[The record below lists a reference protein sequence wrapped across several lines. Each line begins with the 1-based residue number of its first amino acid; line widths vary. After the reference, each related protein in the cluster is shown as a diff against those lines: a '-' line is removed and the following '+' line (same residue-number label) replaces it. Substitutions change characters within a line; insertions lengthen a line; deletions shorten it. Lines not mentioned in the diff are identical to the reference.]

1 MQGKRVSKYKVEFE
15 RTERMK
21 VPAVLYASESLKI
34 EDSAL
39 KQLRD
44 ATALPGVKKVIGTP
58 DLHHGYGVPI
68 GSIVALEG
76 AICPAAVG
84 YDINCGMRFLTT
96 PLERGDVDVVAIA
109 ESIRRDIPL
118 GEGKSNVRMDKG
130 DFRLVL
136 EKGVSALGE
145 IKRKGHRVWENFDL
159 DETHADMPAIEEK
172 GSMAGDVAAV
182 SGRAFERG
190 ITQLATL
197 GGGNHF
203 IEIQFVERVL
213 DEKIAE
219 RFGLRKGQIVVMLHS
234 GSRGL
239 GHEVGGHYM
248 KIAKQKTVGTSPSP
262 SLTYLPLDDREA
274 GRYIK
279 AMHAAANFA
288 FVNRHLMAALVRRNF
303 RHEFGDIAMP
313 TLYDVPHNMAK
324 LESHEGGEY
333 WVHRKGATR
342 AFDAARMKDTPY
354 ADVGQPV
361 LIPGSMGTASY
372 VLAGTPS
379 AAESLF
385 SVNHGAGRTM
395 SRTAATGRRPGW
407 GKRRREKRQ
416 EAAISDS
423 DFKRSMRGVHL
434 ICADKRSIKEEAP
447 QAYKDIDKVIE
458 TVVGANLAVAV
469 ARLKPLAVLK
479 G

>member
-15 RTERMK
+15 RTDRMK
-21 VPAVLYASESLKI
+21 VPATLYASESLKI
-34 EDSAL
+34 EDGAVRQLLDAAAL
-39 KQLRD
+39 
-44 ATALPGVKKVIGTP
+44 TGVRKVIGTP

-68 GSIVALEG
+68 GSVVALEG
-76 AICPAAVG
+76 TICPAAVG

-96 PLERGDVDVVAIA
+96 PLERGDVDVVEMAQ
-109 ESIRRDIPL
+109 SLRRDIPL
-118 GEGKSNVRMDKG
+118 GEGKSNVRMDRE
-130 DFRLVL
+130 DFKLVL
-136 EKGVSALGE
+136 EKGVSALRE
-145 IKRKGHRVWENFDL
+145 VKRKDHRVWEGFRL
-159 DETHADMPAIEEK
+159 DETHADMQAIEEQ
-172 GSMAGDVAAV
+172 GSMDGDTVAV
-182 SGRAFERG
+182 SERAFERG
-190 ITQLATL
+190 ISQLGTL

-203 IEIQFVERVL
+203 IEIQVVERVL
-213 DEKIAE
+213 DEKIGE
-219 RFGLRKGQIVVMLHS
+219 RFGLHKGQIVVMIHS
-234 GSRGL
+234 GSRGF
-239 GHEVGGHYM
+239 GHEIGGHYM
-248 KIAKQKTVGTSPSP
+248 KISKQKTMDTSPSP
-262 SLTYLPLDDREA
+262 SLTYLPLDDKQA

-303 RHEFGDIAMP
+303 RHVFGDIAMP

-324 LESHEGGEY
+324 LETHGGEEY

-372 VLAGTPS
+372 VLAGTPT
-379 AAESLF
+379 ADESLF

-395 SRTAATGRRPGW
+395 SRTEAAGGRHGRRKRG
-407 GKRRREKRQ
+407 GKKRQ
-416 EAAISDS
+416 AAISDS
-423 DFKRSMRGVHL
+423 DFKRAMRGVHL

-447 QAYKDIDKVIE
+447 QAYKDIDEVID

>member
-1 MQGKRVSKYKVEFE
+1 MQGKRVSKYKVEFD
-15 RTERMK
+15 RTGKMK
-21 VPAVLYASESLKI
+21 VPAALYASESLKI
-34 EDSAL
+34 EDSAIR
-39 KQLRD
+39 QLLD
-44 ATALPGVKKVIGTP
+44 AAALTGVRKVIGTP

-68 GSIVALEG
+68 GSVVALEG
-76 AICPAAVG
+76 TICPAAVG
-84 YDINCGMRFLTT
+84 YDINCGMRLLTT
-96 PLERGDVDVVAIA
+96 PLERGDVDVV
-109 ESIRRDIPL
+109 EMTQSLRRDIPL
-118 GEGKSNVRMDKG
+118 GEGKSNVRMNKN

-136 EKGVSALGE
+136 EKGVSALRE
-145 IKRKGHRVWENFDL
+145 IKRKDHRVWEGFNL
-159 DETHADMPAIEEK
+159 DETHADMQAIEEH
-172 GSMAGDVAAV
+172 GSMDGDTAAV
-182 SGRAFERG
+182 SERAFERG
-190 ITQLATL
+190 ISQLATL

-203 IEIQFVERVL
+203 IEIQVVERVL
-213 DEKIAE
+213 DEKIGE
-219 RFGLRKGQIVVMLHS
+219 RFGLHPNQIVVMIHS

-239 GHEVGGHYM
+239 GHEIGGHYM
-248 KIAKQKTVGTSPSP
+248 RISKQKTRDSSPNP

-274 GRYIK
+274 QRYIK

-288 FVNRHLMAALVRRNF
+288 FVNRHLMAALVRKNF

-313 TLYDVPHNMAK
+313 TVYDVPHNMAK
-324 LESHEGGEY
+324 LETHGGEDY

-372 VLAGTPS
+372 VLVGTPT
-379 AAESLF
+379 ADESLF

-423 DFKRSMRGVHL
+423 DFKRAMRGIHL
-434 ICADKRSIKEEAP
+434 VCADKRSIKEEAP
-447 QAYKDIDKVIE
+447 QAYKDIDEVIE
-458 TVVGANLAVAV
+458 TVVGADLAVAV